1 MASATRTD
9 VERRER
15 QRAIMRNLVRSL
27 LSIALTA
34 GAAWLAN
41 YIVERIFG
49 PEDDEI
55 APRAS

>member
-1 MASATRTD
+1 
-9 VERRER
+9 
-15 QRAIMRNLVRSL
+15 MRNLVRSL

-41 YIVERIFG
+41 FIVERIFG

-55 APRAS
+55 ARRTA

>member
-1 MASATRTD
+1 
-9 VERRER
+9 
-15 QRAIMRNLVRSL
+15 MRNLVRSL

-41 YIVERIFG
+41 FIVEKIFG

-55 APRAS
+55 ARRTA